1 MAGEYQNRSN
11 KEADVATELT
21 PLLPVPLDQ
30 LTVPVPLDGRCG
42 VNRAPGGLGKLIEA
56 DTDLA
61 AINAWLAEFDHSLQ
75 TQRNYRKEAE
85 RLLLWSLLE
94 RGKPLSSLMREDLQ
108 AYEAFLADPQPRARW
123 CGSRVPRYSERWRPF
138 EGPLSASSQRQA
150 LVIINALF
158 THLVN
163 AGYLLGNPLALMR
176 RRRSAPVSQSQSI
189 ERFLEHELW
198 QAVVEYIEQLPKT
211 AARQVQHYERLRF
224 LFALLYLLGPRV
236 SEVASHTMGSFVE
249 IRGRWW
255 WKVRGKG
262 RREERV
268 PVNSDMLEALCRYR
282 QFHGLPPLPNPSETT
297 PLLLS
302 LKGRGGISDNMIY
315 RLVKEVV
322 TKAAETLEATEPHRA
337 AKLRQASPH
346 WLRHTFVTH
355 QADAGVELRHLNKS
369 ARHRK
374 LETTAIYL
382 HAEDT
387 AWHEAMAKHTLNKG
401 KS

>member
-1 MAGEYQNRSN
+1 MA
-11 KEADVATELT
+11 AELI

-30 LTVPVPLDGRCG
+30 LVIPDELDGRHG
-42 VNRAPGGLGKLIEA
+42 VNRAPASIGKLIVA

-61 AINAWLAEFDHSLQ
+61 AINAWLVEFAHSPQ
-75 TQRNYRKEAE
+75 TQRSYRKEAE
-85 RLLLWSLLE
+85 RLLLWGLLE
-94 RGKPLSSLMREDLQ
+94 RGKPLSSLLREDLQ

-123 CGSRVPRYSERWRPF
+123 CGSRVLRYSEHWRPF

-176 RRRSAPVSQSQSI
+176 RRRSASISQSQTI
-189 ERFLEHELW
+189 ERFLEQELW
-198 QAVVEYIEQLPKT
+198 QAVLDHIEQLPKET
-211 AARQVQHYERLRF
+211 PRQVQHYERTRF

-236 SEVASHTMGSFVE
+236 SEVASHTMGSFAE

-262 RREERV
+262 GREERV
-268 PVNSDMLEALCRYR
+268 PVNADMLAALSRYR
-282 QFHGLPPLPNPSETT
+282 QFHGLPPFPSPDETR

-302 LKGRGGISDNMIY
+302 ITGRGGISSNMIY
-315 RLVKEVV
+315 RLVKQTVIR
-322 TKAAETLEATEPHRA
+322 AADALEATEPHRA
-337 AKLRQASPH
+337 AKLREASPH

-355 QADAGVELRHLNKS
+355 QADAGIELRHLNKS

-382 HAEDT
+382 HADET
-387 AWHEAMAKHTLNKG
+387 AWHSSIERHR
-401 KS
+401 